1 MSNMFTTCPNCKLH
15 LAVTALDLRVG
26 QGYVRCGRCD
36 KVFNALLSLAED
48 VDRDKQSG
56 AVATG
61 TTTVPALEEEHQAD
75 ALLHMPPAPAPAPP
89 PEPEAQSGF
98 HVMLELEPEPE
109 PEPGA
114 EPEPEFAPAS
124 DPASQPDDEP
134 LLQSGLQADL
144 PEITPEPDDFDA
156 PDEWSRI
163 TPIRSS
169 QPPDVEVIESNAT
182 GTFETIVLEG
192 DGFLQTEELVDEEEV
207 EEQIQQIAHQI
218 DDVNE
223 ARQRLADM
231 PDLDVNEGTAEEVII
246 GDSAAEELDAD
257 EAVGNAPRAHWG
269 WGVAA
274 GLLALLLVG
283 QYVHHA
289 RQALVTRAWAEGP
302 LRGLYGL
309 FGINLE
315 PKWDLKAYD
324 LRQLGGEAQ
333 PGNAAKIVLR
343 ATVQNRAASGQPPP
357 MIRVTLQDRFGNA
370 LTTTA
375 VPPQD
380 YLKGPPPSRMS
391 PDTRLDAELVL
402 DDPNRQAVGF
412 ELDACLP
419 DGAGQ
424 LHCSTDQ

>member
-1 MSNMFTTCPNCKLH
+1 MSSMFTTCPNCKLH

-56 AVATG
+56 DVATG
-61 TTTVPALEEEHQAD
+61 TTTVPALEEEQQAD
-75 ALLHMPPAPAPAPP
+75 ALLQMPSAPPPPP
-89 PEPEAQSGF
+89 PEPELEPEPESGLD
-98 HVMLELEPEPE
+98 VMLELEPETE
-109 PEPGA
+109 PD
-114 EPEPEFAPAS
+114 FAPARDS
-124 DPASQPDDEP
+124 AAGQPDDEP
-134 LLQSGLQADL
+134 LLQSGLDD
-144 PEITPEPDDFDA
+144 ISPEPGDFDA

-163 TPIRSS
+163 TPIRSP
-169 QPPDVEVIESNAT
+169 QQPDVEVVESNAT

-192 DGFLQTEELVDEEEV
+192 DGFLQTEELLDEEEI
-207 EEQIQQIAHQI
+207 EQQIQQIAHQI
-218 DDVNE
+218 DDVND

-246 GDSAAEELDAD
+246 GETPAEELDAD
-257 EAVGNAPRAHWG
+257 EAVGNAPRTHWG

-283 QYVHHA
+283 QYAHHA
-289 RQALVTRAWAEGP
+289 RQALVTRAWAERP
-302 LRGLYGL
+302 LRGIYSL
-309 FGINLE
+309 FGVNLE

-375 VPPQD
+375 VPPQN

-391 PDTRLDAELVL
+391 PDSRLDAELVL
-402 DDPNRQAVGF
+402 DDPNKQAVGF

-419 DGAGQ
+419 DAAGQ

>member
-1 MSNMFTTCPNCKLH
+1 MSGMFTTCPNCKLH
-15 LAVTALDLRVG
+15 LAVTPLDLRVG

-61 TTTVPALEEEHQAD
+61 TTTVPALEEEQQAD
-75 ALLHMPPAPAPAPP
+75 ALLQMPAAPPPPP
-89 PEPEAQSGF
+89 PEPEPEPESGL

-109 PEPGA
+109 PEF
-114 EPEPEFAPAS
+114 EPATEITPAP
-124 DPASQPDDEP
+124 DPATQRSDGEP
-134 LLQSGLQADL
+134 LLSS
-144 PEITPEPDDFDA
+144 EPLDGNLEPGDFDA

-163 TPIRSS
+163 TPIRSPQVS
-169 QPPDVEVIESNAT
+169 DVEVIESTAT

-218 DDVNE
+218 DDEVND
-223 ARQRLADM
+223 ARRRLADM
-231 PDLDVNEGTAEEVII
+231 PDVDVNEMTAEEVIL
-246 GDSAAEELDAD
+246 GGSPGEELDAD
-257 EAVGNAPRAHWG
+257 QAVGNAPRTHWG

-274 GLLALLLVG
+274 GLLMLLLVA
-283 QYVHHA
+283 QFVHHS
-289 RQALVTRAWAEGP
+289 RQALVSRAWAERP
-302 LRGLYGL
+302 LRGIYSL
-309 FGINLE
+309 FGVNLE

-343 ATVQNRAASGQPPP
+343 ATVQNRATSGQPPP

-375 VPPQD
+375 VAPQE
-380 YLKGPPPSRMS
+380 YLKGPAPSRMS

-402 DDPNRQAVGF
+402 DDPNKQAVGF

-424 LHCSTDQ
+424 LHCSTDP

>member
-56 AVATG
+56 GVATG

-75 ALLHMPPAPAPAPP
+75 ALLQMPSAPPPP
-89 PEPEAQSGF
+89 PEPEVESGLD
-98 HVMLELEPEPE
+98 VMLELEPELEPQPE
-109 PEPGA
+109 PEPGTA
-114 EPEPEFAPAS
+114 PESEPAA
-124 DPASQPDDEP
+124 QLDDEL
-134 LLQSGLQADL
+134 LLQSGLQSGL
-144 PEITPEPDDFDA
+144 PDITPEPGDFDA

-163 TPIRSS
+163 TPIRS
-169 QPPDVEVIESNAT
+169 PKLPDVEVVESNAT

-223 ARQRLADM
+223 ARQRLADI

-246 GDSAAEELDAD
+246 GEVPAEELDAD
-257 EAVGNAPRAHWG
+257 EAVGNAPRTHWG

-283 QYVHHA
+283 QYVHHS
-289 RQALVTRAWAEGP
+289 RQALVTRAWAERP
-302 LRGLYGL
+302 LRGLYSL
-309 FGINLE
+309 FGVNLE
-315 PKWDLKAYD
+315 PRWNLKAYD

-343 ATVQNRAASGQPPP
+343 ATVQNRATSGQPPP

-391 PDTRLDAELVL
+391 PDSRLDAELVL
-402 DDPNRQAVGF
+402 DDPNKQAVGF